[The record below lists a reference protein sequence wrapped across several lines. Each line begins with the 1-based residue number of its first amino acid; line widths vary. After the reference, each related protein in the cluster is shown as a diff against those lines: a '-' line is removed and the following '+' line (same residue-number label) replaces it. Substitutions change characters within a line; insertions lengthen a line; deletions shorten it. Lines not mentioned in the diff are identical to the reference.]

1 MYTFVWQYEWA
12 IHICRTFVFAN
23 FVYSSWIP
31 KRSVNCLRTQRI
43 IIVVCCDGSGFN
55 FNSRSP
61 NHQQY
66 FSLEKNHIGRYFL
79 PLICSVPLLFHRVAH
94 VIYEET
100 ILPQYI
106 ITKRSELLFLPWW
119 ATNDDAS
126 SLLII
131 QLISHT
137 NSWSAIREKM
147 DIYI

>member
-66 FSLEKNHIGRYFL
+66 FSLEKNHIGIYVLFTFNLLL
-79 PLICSVPLLFHRVAH
+79 PPSFSSCCS
-94 VIYEET
+94 

-137 NSWSAIREKM
+137 NSWSAVREKM

>member
-1 MYTFVWQYEWA
+1 MYTFVWQNEWA

-61 NHQQY
+61 NHQQF
-66 FSLEKNHIGRYFL
+66 FSLEKNHIGIYFL

-94 VIYEET
+94 VIHEET

-106 ITKRSELLFLPWW
+106 ITKRSELLFFTMMSNKWW
-119 ATNDDAS
+119 CFVIT
-126 SLLII
+126 
-131 QLISHT
+131 H
-137 NSWSAIREKM
+137 NSTHKS
-147 DIYI
+147 Y